1 MKHFK
6 LYEEF
11 IFEIGDSSSKKYKYT
26 LNGKFDNMS
35 EFDKRLYALFKTESG
50 LEYTLT
56 VININ
61 SFLDVDFTA
70 DGEYAETNKGEM
82 FRIMATVVDVI
93 ENIFSKNT
101 GIRGIRYEPKASGSD
116 RGDGR
121 DRLYRIFMEKSVK
134 RLGKSIKFVQQGGT
148 VFGIITE

>member
-1 MKHFK
+1 MKYFK

-11 IFEIGDSSSKKYKYT
+11 IFEIGDSSSKKYKYKI
-26 LNGKFDNMS
+26 NGKFDNMS
-35 EFDKRLYALFKTESG
+35 EFDKRLYVTFKTESG

-70 DGEYAETNKGEM
+70 DGEYNETNRGEM
-82 FRIMATVVDVI
+82 FRIMATVVDVVETI
-93 ENIFSKNT
+93 LNSNG
-101 GIRGIRYEPKASGSD
+101 GIRGIRYEPKESGAD
-116 RGDGR
+116 KGDGR
-121 DRLYRIFMEKSVK
+121 DRLYRIFMEKSIK

>member
-1 MKHFK
+1 MRHFK

-11 IFEIGDSSSKKYKYT
+11 IFEIGDSSSKKYKYK

-35 EFDKRLYALFKTESG
+35 EFGKRLYATFKTESG

-70 DGEYAETNKGEM
+70 DGEYDETNKGEM
-82 FRIMATVVDVI
+82 FKIMATVVDVI
-93 ENIFSKNT
+93 ETILNT
-101 GIRGIRYEPKASGSD
+101 NNDIRGIRYEPKSKGTD
-116 RGDGR
+116 KGNGR
-121 DRLYRIFMEKSVK
+121 DRLYRIFMEKSIK

>member
-1 MKHFK
+1 MKYFK

-26 LNGKFDNMS
+26 LNGKLDDMS
-35 EFDKRLYALFKTESG
+35 EFNKRLYASFKTESG

-82 FRIMATVVDVI
+82 FRIMATVVDVVETI
-93 ENIFSKNT
+93 LNSNE

-116 RGDGR
+116 KGDGR
-121 DRLYRIFMEKSVK
+121 DRLYRIFMEKSIK